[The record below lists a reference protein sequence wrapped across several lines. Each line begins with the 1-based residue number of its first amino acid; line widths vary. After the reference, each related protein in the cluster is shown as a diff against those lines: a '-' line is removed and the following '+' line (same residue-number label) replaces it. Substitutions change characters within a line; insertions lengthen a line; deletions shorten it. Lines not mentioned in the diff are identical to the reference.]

1 MGLAKK
7 IKNGAR
13 KIVLE
18 KAEEARAAAFS
29 AFKSLGLDV
38 HELSKPLPSAPA
50 RSPNGQETT
59 ERDISRG
66 SVDHDGLQHVPG
78 KSSIEGHMECENFDT
93 DNHREKPREVVG
105 ATLGVS
111 SDDNLTSR
119 LPNFQPIGT
128 TVGTHG
134 PNAVSILSSDS
145 FPITVYDDR
154 EIKPEDNVDQHLTR
168 NSHIPLSNKD
178 GTGEKG
184 PITAGNISGGFESF
198 LELWES
204 AGDFFFDIH
213 YKKLQDLNSR
223 ISYEIHGIAIC
234 WNSSPVYYVNL
245 NKDLPNLE
253 CVEKQKLIEDAVV
266 GKNEVL
272 ATHNMFDV
280 IKSRWNRISKIMG
293 NVSTRKFTWNLK
305 GQIQVLKSPAISIQ
319 RCTRLNLAEGTR
331 DLELV
336 DGSWLMMPPLRIGHT
351 IDMSIVTWILWP
363 DEERHSNPNIDKV
376 IPEVLLT
383 ESIQYVS
390 YMSR

>member
-38 HELSKPLPSAPA
+38 HELSNPLPLAPA

-59 ERDISRG
+59 EKDISG
-66 SVDHDGLQHVPG
+66 GPVDPNGLQHFPG
-78 KSSIEGHMECENFDT
+78 KSSIDGHMECENFDT
-93 DNHREKPREVVG
+93 DNPRENPREVSG

-111 SDDNLTSR
+111 SEVNLTSR

-128 TVGTHG
+128 TVGTDG
-134 PNAVSILSSDS
+134 PSAASILSSDTVS
-145 FPITVYDDR
+145 LPVYDDR
-154 EIKPEDNVDQHLTR
+154 ERKTEDNAVQHLTR
-168 NSHIPLSNKD
+168 NVHIPLSNKD

-184 PITAGNISGGFESF
+184 PITAGNISGGFDSF
-198 LELWES
+198 LELWQS
-204 AGDFFFDIH
+204 AGEFFFDIH
-213 YKKLQDLNSR
+213 YNKLQDLNSR

-253 CVEKQKLIEDAVV
+253 CTENEKLIKDAVV
-266 GKNEVL
+266 GKKEVL
-272 ATHNMFDV
+272 ASHNMFDV

-293 NVSTRKFTWNLK
+293 NVNTRKFTWNLK
-305 GQIQVLKSPAISIQ
+305 VQIQVLKSPAISIQ
-319 RCTRLNLAEGTR
+319 RCARLNLAEGIR

-336 DGSWLMMPPLRIGHT
+336 DGSWLMMPPLRISHT

-376 IPEVLLT
+376 TPD
-383 ESIQYVS
+383 
-390 YMSR
+390 

>member
-38 HELSKPLPSAPA
+38 HELSKPLPLAPA
-50 RSPNGQETT
+50 SSPNGQETT

-66 SVDHDGLQHVPG
+66 SVGPDGLQQ
-78 KSSIEGHMECENFDT
+78 SIKVHMECENFDM
-93 DNHREKPREVVG
+93 DNHREKPSEVLG

-111 SDDNLTSR
+111 SEVNMTSR
-119 LPNFQPIGT
+119 LPNFGPIGT
-128 TVGTHG
+128 TVGTNG
-134 PNAVSILSSDS
+134 PSAVSILSSDTL
-145 FPITVYDDR
+145 PIPVYDNR
-154 EIKPEDNVDQHLTR
+154 EIKTVDNVEQHLTR
-168 NSHIPLSNKD
+168 NANKD

-184 PITAGNISGGFESF
+184 PITAGNISGGFDSF

-204 AGDFFFDIH
+204 AGEFFFDLH
-213 YKKLQDLNSR
+213 YNKLQDLNSR

-280 IKSRWNRISKIMG
+280 IKSRWNKISKIMG
-293 NVSTRKFTWNLK
+293 NVNTIKFTWNLK
-305 GQIQVLKSPAISIQ
+305 VQIQVLKSPAISIQ
-319 RCTRLNLAEGTR
+319 RCTRLNLAEGIR

-336 DGSWLMMPPLRIGHT
+336 DGSWLMMPPLRTSHT

-376 IPEVLLT
+376 IPD
-383 ESIQYVS
+383 
-390 YMSR
+390 